1 MTNKLLE
8 KVTRINA
15 NNEKYGDVSF
25 TASDVIEIA
34 RNLSVAVIM
43 SIDEKNRE
51 QISAVTAY
59 STILMETI
67 LQIAQAKK
75 ESEEER

>member
-8 KVTRINA
+8 KVTKINA

-34 RNLSVAVIM
+34 INLSVAVIM
-43 SIDEKNRE
+43 SIDEKIENKY
-51 QISAVTAY
+51 QQLLPI
-59 STILMETI
+59 
-67 LQIAQAKK
+67 QQF
-75 ESEEER
+75 

>member
-8 KVTRINA
+8 KVMQINE
-15 NNEKYGDVSF
+15 NVKKYGDVSF
-25 TASDVIEIA
+25 TASEVIEIA
-34 RNLSVAVIM
+34 RNLSIGVMM
-43 SIDEKNRE
+43 SIDEKNRD
-51 QISAVTAY
+51 QLSAVTAY

-67 LQIAQAKK
+67 LQMAQVKK